1 MKTGELQAVAD
12 VCKMLAD
19 PTRVMMMAILAKGP
33 KPVMALV
40 KEMKVRQPMVSHH
53 LGLLRNQHLVEGKRK
68 GKQVFYSLNRAT
80 LGVVREFLAKM
91 K

>member
-1 MKTGELQAVAD
+1 MKPSELQAVAD

-19 PTRVMMMAILAKGP
+19 PTRASIVVILAKGP

-40 KEMKVRQPMVSHH
+40 KELKVRQPMVSHH
-53 LGLLRNQHLVEGKRK
+53 LGLLRNQHLLDGKRK
-68 GKQVFYSLNRAT
+68 GKQVFYSLNRGKLEQAS
-80 LGVVREFLAKM
+80 VFLAKM